1 MILELKNI
9 GLIEKGELKLN
20 GITLIAAENDSG
32 KSTIGK
38 ALFSL
43 LFSTN
48 NFKKRFL
55 KDLKKRVNDNF
66 LLYTYISLSKGGSK
80 DKDYKKLK
88 KIEENFIKITEKNL
102 SNNCIILE
110 EFETIFSEMTA
121 IIKELEEK
129 CGEEID
135 VYKSLFTKNKNL
147 EIKDLKEILNYDK
160 IIKTAFQD
168 SFDEEFETG
177 VSNIFSKLKSSY
189 IKFKDDNKQ
198 TIEVNFND
206 SKIKNYKFES
216 DVIGKYN
223 VIYIESPVLLDYL
236 NEINK
241 SKNLEKISSIPTK
254 IEVLKEAIKVEKK
267 LDMIDKI
274 LEKNREDYSEILKK
288 IKTEVSGD
296 LEYDKNTD
304 KIIFKRFG
312 KDINIKNTATGIKSF
327 GMLEILLKNN
337 RLDSNTILVIDEPEV
352 HLHPKWQIKY
362 AEFLILISKKL
373 GVKILLNSQSPYFI
387 RALDIYGEEYKFQ
400 DFIEFYTLFQ
410 DTSKMFTKIIQLNKD
425 LSSVFKILM
434 EPYETFEKILNKSDK
449 DV

>member
-147 EIKDLKEILNYDK
+147 EIKDLK
-160 IIKTAFQD
+160 
-168 SFDEEFETG
+168 
-177 VSNIFSKLKSSY
+177 
-189 IKFKDDNKQ
+189 
-198 TIEVNFND
+198 
-206 SKIKNYKFES
+206 
-216 DVIGKYN
+216 
-223 VIYIESPVLLDYL
+223 
-236 NEINK
+236 
-241 SKNLEKISSIPTK
+241 
-254 IEVLKEAIKVEKK
+254 
-267 LDMIDKI
+267 
-274 LEKNREDYSEILKK
+274 
-288 IKTEVSGD
+288 
-296 LEYDKNTD
+296 
-304 KIIFKRFG
+304 
-312 KDINIKNTATGIKSF
+312 
-327 GMLEILLKNN
+327 
-337 RLDSNTILVIDEPEV
+337 
-352 HLHPKWQIKY
+352 
-362 AEFLILISKKL
+362 
-373 GVKILLNSQSPYFI
+373 
-387 RALDIYGEEYKFQ
+387 
-400 DFIEFYTLFQ
+400 
-410 DTSKMFTKIIQLNKD
+410 
-425 LSSVFKILM
+425 
-434 EPYETFEKILNKSDK
+434 
-449 DV
+449 